1 MPRTSFGV
9 IVVLA
14 CHCRLLRLGH
24 FPGVI
29 WCSGQKRERTNGI
42 RARSSQVEG
51 SPEVSF
57 ASNRVASRAVFRE
70 LSVHSGCAFPETQ
83 FEENWRDLMSSKN

>member
-29 WCSGQKRERTNGI
+29 CCLGQEREETNEI
-42 RARSSQVEG
+42 RAKPSQVG
-51 SPEVSF
+51 RSPEMSF